1 MIIKYYQFHFTCMV
15 SDFCSW
21 VICPYNSFLLSLL
34 CLTKIQLEQSMLA
47 STSHRIL
54 YSLLLLIFVSE
65 FILLPLTLFALYV
78 WYHSNAT
85 SQVEHCYTWVNCN
98 DSWVILCILACS
110 ILFLSVLSTCVVYS
124 QVAHVKC
131 LHKRVPYTDMPVPYT
146 LQWPQMVYLYKD
158 ITNKQKLQNITHLC
172 VYPTHP

>member
-1 MIIKYYQFHFTCMV
+1 MIIKHYQFHSVCMV

-21 VICPYNSFLLSLL
+21 IICPYNSFLLSFLL
-34 CLTKIQLEQSMLA
+34 SLTKVQLEQSMLA

-65 FILLPLTLFALYV
+65 FILLPLTLFALYI

-85 SQVEHCYTWVNCN
+85 SQVEYCYTWVNCN
-98 DSWVILCILACS
+98 DSWVILYILACS
-110 ILFLSVLSTCVVYS
+110 ILFLSVLSTWMVYL
-124 QVAHVKC
+124 QVAHMKC

-146 LQWPQMVYLYKD
+146 PVTTNAVFIWRY
-158 ITNKQKLQNITHLC
+158 NKQTIVT
-172 VYPTHP
+172 